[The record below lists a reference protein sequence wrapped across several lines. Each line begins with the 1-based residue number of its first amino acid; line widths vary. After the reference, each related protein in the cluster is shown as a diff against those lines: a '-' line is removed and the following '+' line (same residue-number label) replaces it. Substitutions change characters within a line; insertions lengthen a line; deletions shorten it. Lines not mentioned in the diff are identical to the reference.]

1 MSNMKPNAVKGPIP
15 PNTIRISIQY
25 GEWVYVVD
33 YPSAKMDSALSEFDD
48 LAGRTIR
55 ELRGTMKELGTWKG
69 DDVGARS
76 MARYAR
82 EEGEYYLL
90 AVASLWMFM
99 NRPNPSDQARA
110 EKAFGRLS
118 RRMEALGLSLRP
130 MPMAKSGPSIWP
142 RFPWPGSGAETAC
155 RSSRPFRQATT
166 KPAKLDSKPAPAIRG
181 GLFHVQKLARSSPMR
196 FGALAG
202 PSGARKAFKAIQ
214 RPQIE
219 EQRYE
224 LRKAVERIHGEV
236 RR

>member
-110 EKAFGRLS
+110 EKALR
-118 RRMEALGLSLRP
+118 ALVEKDG
-130 MPMAKSGPSIWP
+130 
-142 RFPWPGSGAETAC
+142 GAWLIASTDANGEKW
-155 RSSRPFRQATT
+155 SFN
-166 KPAKLDSKPAPAIRG
+166 LAP
-181 GLFHVQKLARSSPMR
+181 VSLARIGSRDGLPI
-196 FGALAG
+196 FPAL
-202 PSGARKAFKAIQ
+202 STS
-214 RPQIE
+214 
-219 EQRYE
+219 Y
-224 LRKAVERIHGEV
+224 H
-236 RR
+236 